1 MGKISKAVRGV
12 ADIYNGASLIVR
24 IIVGLI
30 IGTVLALTMPHV
42 TWIGEFGTLF
52 VAALKAVAPIL
63 VFVLVASALAQG
75 TSKLDRRFGTVL
87 FLYLFTTFL
96 AAVVAVLTSR
106 LFPQTLSL
114 GKAAKADVVPQGL
127 SEVIQTLLTNIVANP
142 IQAIIDGNYI
152 CILMWAC
159 LFGLAMKS
167 IANESSKAFMANV
180 ADAVSQVIRWV
191 INLAPFG
198 IMGLVFTNVAD
209 NGLSAF
215 TKYGS
220 LLLLL
225 VGTMLLMVLVFG
237 PLVIFIFLRRNPYP
251 LVYRCFKESGLTAFF
266 TRSSAANIPVNM
278 QLCEKLGL
286 DKDMYSVSI
295 PLGATINMNGAAI
308 TITIM
313 AMAAANTLGIQISLP
328 AAILLSAVSALGAC
342 GASGV
347 AGGSL
352 LLIPM
357 ACSLFG
363 ISNDIAMQV
372 VGVGFIIGVIQD
384 SVETCLNSASDVEF
398 AATAEYHAWLKQGRQ
413 MPAFMYSK
421 KERRQARHRSLIA
434 YRLSRR
440 CDIAGNRFG
449 SSLPERFF
457 RIRRIWVDMGSLSR
471 LVRGFRMTRI
481 ILWW

>member
-1 MGKISKAVRGV
+1 MNHISKALRGV
-12 ADIYNGASLIVR
+12 ADKYNGVSLIIR

-30 IGTVLALTMPHV
+30 AGTALALVVPHM

-52 VAALKAVAPIL
+52 VSALKAVAPIL

-75 TSKLDRRFGTVL
+75 NSKLDGRFGTVL

-96 AAVVAVLTSR
+96 SAVVAVLTSR
-106 LFPQTLSL
+106 MFPQTISL
-114 GKAAKADVVPQGL
+114 GDAADADVVPQGL
-127 SEVIQTLLTNIVANP
+127 SEVVQTLLTNIVANP
-142 IQAIIDGNYI
+142 IQAMIDGNYI

-159 LFGLAMKS
+159 LFGLAMKG
-167 IANESSKAFMANV
+167 IANESSKAFLANV
-180 ADAVSQVIRWV
+180 ADGVSQVIRWV

-198 IMGLVFTNVAD
+198 IMGLVFTSVSE
-209 NGLSAF
+209 NGLAAF
-215 TKYGS
+215 TEYGS

-237 PLVIFIFLRRNPYP
+237 QLVIFLYLHRNPYP

-313 AMAAANTLGIQISLP
+313 AMAAANTMGIQISLP
-328 AAILLSAVSALGAC
+328 AAILLSVVSALGAC

-413 MPAFMYSK
+413 LPAFMYSK
-421 KERRQARHRSLIA
+421 KERQQLGIEA
-434 YRLSRR
+434 
-440 CDIAGNRFG
+440 
-449 SSLPERFF
+449 
-457 RIRRIWVDMGSLSR
+457 
-471 LVRGFRMTRI
+471 
-481 ILWW
+481 